1 MYEILSSLTDAALD
15 SCLSLTVTSQITDL
29 SLILAVI
36 VVLPA
41 FKAFIFS
48 SLSTLATDSLL
59 EKYCTGTL
67 LFVFI
72 FILLLWLASKFNEL
86 AEIFNSN
93 LLIVTG
99 RVRSEA
105 FPYLSV
111 IFIFALY
118 APANE

>member
-41 FKAFIFS
+41 FKAFIFP

-72 FILLLWLASKFNEL
+72 FIFCFP
-86 AEIFNSN
+86 IF
-93 LLIVTG
+93 
-99 RVRSEA
+99 
-105 FPYLSV
+105 F
-111 IFIFALY
+111 FFAIIRIY
-118 APANE
+118 F